1 MKILP
6 MDIQRQNFGRVW
18 RGFDM
23 EEVRSY
29 LTIVAEEV
37 AALQGERDSLTQEAQ
52 SLRTQVEDHRQRE
65 NILKNTLLTAQRVS
79 EEIKENARKH
89 AENVVKEAELQA
101 DKLLELAQRRAYDV
115 EKAIIDLRSYQ
126 TGLRTEIRS
135 FVNRIT
141 SILDMQEETED
152 QDNVRFLL
160 RRGSEAQ

>member
-6 MDIQRQNFGRVW
+6 MDIQRQNFGRVM
-18 RGFDM
+18 RGFDI
-23 EEVRSY
+23 EEVRTY

-37 AALQGERDSLTQEAQ
+37 AALQGERDSLSQEIQ
-52 SLRTQVEDHRQRE
+52 SLRSLVEDHRQRE

-79 EEIKENARKH
+79 EEIKDNARKH

-135 FVNRIT
+135 FINRIG

-152 QDNVRFLL
+152 QDNVRFL
-160 RRGSEAQ
+160 RRREEAQ

>member
-1 MKILP
+1 
-6 MDIQRQNFGRVW
+6 MDIQRQNFGRVM
-18 RGFDM
+18 RGFDI
-23 EEVRSY
+23 EEVRTY

-37 AALQGERDSLTQEAQ
+37 AALQGERDSLSQEIQ
-52 SLRTQVEDHRQRE
+52 SLRSLVEDHRQRE

-79 EEIKENARKH
+79 EEIKDNARKH

-135 FVNRIT
+135 FTNRIT
-141 SILDMQEETED
+141 AILDMQEETED
-152 QDNVRFLL
+152 QDNVRFL
-160 RRGSEAQ
+160 RRREEAQ

>member
-6 MDIQRQNFGRVW
+6 MDVQRQTFARRM
-18 RGFDM
+18 RGFDP
-23 EEVRSY
+23 EEVRTY

-37 AALQGERDSLTQEAQ
+37 AALQGERDSLSQEVQ
-52 SLRTQVEDHRQRE
+52 TLRAMVEDHRQRE

-79 EEIKENARKH
+79 EEIKENARRH

-115 EKAIIDLRSYQ
+115 ERAILDLRSYQ

-135 FVNRIT
+135 FITRIGQL
-141 SILDMQEETED
+141 LDMQEEAED
-152 QDNVRFLL
+152 QDNVRFLK
-160 RRGSEAQ
+160 RREEAQ

>member
-6 MDIQRQNFGRVW
+6 MDVQRQTFGVRM
-18 RGFDM
+18 RGFDP
-23 EEVRSY
+23 EEVRTY

-37 AALQGERDSLTQEAQ
+37 AALLGERDSLSQEVQ
-52 SLRTQVEDHRQRE
+52 TLRAMVEDHRQRE

-79 EEIKENARKH
+79 EEIKENARRH

-115 EKAIIDLRSYQ
+115 ERAILDLRSYQ

-135 FVNRIT
+135 FIT
-141 SILDMQEETED
+141 RVGQLLDLQEEAEGE
-152 QDNVRFLL
+152 DNVRFLK
-160 RRGSEAQ
+160 RREEAQ